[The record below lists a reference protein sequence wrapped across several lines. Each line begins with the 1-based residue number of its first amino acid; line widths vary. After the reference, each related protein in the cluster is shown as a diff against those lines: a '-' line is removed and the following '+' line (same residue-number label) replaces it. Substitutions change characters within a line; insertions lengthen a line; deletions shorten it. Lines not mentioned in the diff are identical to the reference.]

1 MKSPDQFQRH
11 NKIIGKIFI
20 VLAVLHLLASS
31 FLYNAIYF
39 FESWEIFEKVEIG
52 IFTFRHPISFFYA
65 FPLFYGVL
73 AVAEFILAA
82 GVLGNQRWAQKLAM
96 FPAVFYFLNFPIGTA
111 FSIYIFLTF
120 WEMPHSTESKGNS
133 VQGA

>member
-1 MKSPDQFQRH
+1 MKSSEQFERH

-39 FESWEIFEKVEIG
+39 FESWQLFEKIEIG
-52 IFTFRHPISFFYA
+52 MFTVRHPVSLLYA
-65 FPLFYGVL
+65 FPLFYSVL
-73 AVAEFILAA
+73 AVIEFILAA
-82 GVLGNQRWAQKLAM
+82 GILGNQRWAQKLAM
-96 FPAVFYFLNFPIGTA
+96 FPAVFYFVNFPIGTA

-120 WEMPHSTESKGNS
+120 WEMPVKSGSTNKLMQET
-133 VQGA
+133 